1 MSKHQLFSAQEWQV
15 LQFAVIDVF
24 MMVSQIEGASGMDK
38 AESNAFMDLL
48 EKPESIENMLVRE
61 LLASIAQT
69 WKQLLNAYKSQY
81 RFAPAYFEQA
91 FSRVKVL
98 IDSKLSNNEAQDFKV
113 ALAIH
118 LGGVIANASGSGAAG
133 MGRVSDTELKA
144 MTAIAKWLGTDMT
157 K

>member
-113 ALAIH
+113 ALAF
-118 LGGVIANASGSGAAG
+118 
-133 MGRVSDTELKA
+133 T
-144 MTAIAKWLGTDMT
+144 
-157 K
+157 